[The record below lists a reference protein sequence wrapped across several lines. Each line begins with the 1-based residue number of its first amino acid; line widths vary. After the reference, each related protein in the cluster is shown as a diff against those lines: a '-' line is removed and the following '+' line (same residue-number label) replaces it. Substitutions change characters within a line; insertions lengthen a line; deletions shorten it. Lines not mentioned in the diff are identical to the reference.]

1 MRFYRLEKI
10 NYFKRWFVAS
20 LKSLLISAMLIVI
33 LMLILGYKF
42 MIVVSPSMEPTLP
55 VGSLVLVTPTDYED
69 LELNDIVT
77 MRLGSGLNLT
87 HRIVGKGYSD
97 SNGTVTYI
105 EEGEEGYES
114 AMWCTKG
121 DNSDT
126 HDGEING
133 EIVGVI
139 KENHVFELT
148 GDIVRYVQNN
158 KMVVI
163 IFIVLFV
170 VFYEAVNY
178 LKGKLVIEDIECYDW
193 DDEE

>member
-1 MRFYRLEKI
+1 MRFYRLEKE
-10 NYFKRWFVAS
+10 NYFKKWTFAI
-20 LKSLLISAMLIVI
+20 LKSLLISTMIIVS
-33 LMLILGYKF
+33 LMLMMGYKF
-42 MIVVSPSMEPTLP
+42 MIVISSSMEPTLP
-55 VGSLVLVTPTDYED
+55 VGCLVLVTPADYED
-69 LELNDIVT
+69 LELKDIVT
-77 MRLGSGLNLT
+77 MRKASGLNLT

-97 SNGTVTYI
+97 SHGDVTYI

-148 GDIVRYVQNN
+148 GDIVRYIQNN

-163 IFIVLFV
+163 IFIVLFI
-170 VFYEAVNY
+170 VFFEAVSY
-178 LKGKLVIEDIECYDW
+178 LKNKMVIEDIESYDW
-193 DDEE
+193 DEE